1 MRLSPGLPYENL
13 RNSRFLPC
21 TLTLHLVSASNDS
34 SISSPLARQLVGLVD
49 LTGPPGTHKIQVK
62 GTAKN
67 TAAAVSFQRCTM
79 VEEVAPD
86 AGGVRHASCVMR
98 RGGGSAWRWGN
109 PRLLA
114 EVASD
119 YLFIGT
125 LLSCSGFGLSLG
137 WQHPHADIAQPEVAA
152 VKRSPLRQQE
162 AEIPPRLCGGRGG
175 ADLVQS

>member
-21 TLTLHLVSASNDS
+21 TLTLHLVSASDDS
-34 SISSPLARQLVGLVD
+34 STSWLLARQLVGLVD

-86 AGGVRHASCVMR
+86 AGGVVMRHASCGGAAGR
-98 RGGGSAWRWGN
+98 RGAVALGQSPALSRSGS
-109 PRLLA
+109 
-114 EVASD
+114 
-119 YLFIGT
+119 
-125 LLSCSGFGLSLG
+125 
-137 WQHPHADIAQPEVAA
+137 
-152 VKRSPLRQQE
+152 
-162 AEIPPRLCGGRGG
+162 
-175 ADLVQS
+175 